1 MARKANHRKGKGKK
15 VYSIIVDGETE
26 VWYFQMMKRH
36 ETFPYL
42 VDIKPELPK
51 KKKLSEQY
59 KVVKNNAKVYDK
71 VFWLIDF
78 DTIIKEE
85 KEFKG
90 NGERPLQELKHYIKA
105 FLDNKRVKIL
115 INTPC
120 LEFWY
125 LLHFEETGRY
135 FSQCKNAT
143 KSLKAYI
150 PDYQKSQKYYTQSNN
165 DIYKKL
171 KPFQQTAIINA
182 EKLGKFTLDNPKTA
196 KAEIHQIFQL
206 LKSKD

>member
-1 MARKANHRKGKGKK
+1 MARKTNHRKGKGKK

-36 ETFPYL
+36 ETLPYL

-59 KVVKNNAKVYDK
+59 KVVANNAKVYDK

-85 KEFKG
+85 QEFQG
-90 NGERPLQELKHYIKA
+90 NGERPLQELERYIKA
-105 FLDNKRVKIL
+105 FSSKERVKIL

-120 LEFWY
+120 L
-125 LLHFEETGRY
+125 
-135 FSQCKNAT
+135 
-143 KSLKAYI
+143 
-150 PDYQKSQKYYTQSNN
+150 
-165 DIYKKL
+165 
-171 KPFQQTAIINA
+171 
-182 EKLGKFTLDNPKTA
+182 
-196 KAEIHQIFQL
+196 
-206 LKSKD
+206 